1 MRRGDLI
8 GATAFALIAGVN
20 GVVAAAAI
28 GRLAGEPGVHG
39 AALATF
45 AVLRAAIV
53 LAFAWFT
60 LARGPS
66 RSASRD
72 PLALLACVAAVGG
85 LMALRPPSGSA
96 SLAPLLIG
104 DLVATVA
111 AAWLLASIL
120 TLGTCFGI
128 LPEARGL
135 VTRGPYSLVRHPV
148 YLGEVALCAGLAIA
162 AFRPWNVAL
171 LAIVAASQWSRA
183 RFEEQALTTA
193 FSDYRAYAEATPAF
207 LPRLG
212 RRPAHTLALHQPLT
226 SAHERNLR

>member
-8 GATAFALIAGVN
+8 GGTAFALIALVN
-20 GVVAAAAI
+20 GAVAVAAIAHV
-28 GRLAGEPGVHG
+28 AGEPGLHR
-39 AALATF
+39 AALAAF

-66 RSASRD
+66 QRASRD
-72 PLALLACVAAVGG
+72 PLALVACIAAVGG
-85 LMALRPPSGSA
+85 LMALRPPSDSA
-96 SLAPLLIG
+96 SLGPLLAG

-135 VTRGPYSLVRHPV
+135 VTRGPYALVRHPV

-162 AFRPWNVAL
+162 AFRPWNIAL
-171 LAIVAASQWSRA
+171 LAVVAASQWFRA
-183 RFEEQALTTA
+183 RFEEQALAAA
-193 FSDYRAYAEATPAF
+193 FPDYRPYVEATPAF
-207 LPRLG
+207 LPRLR
-212 RRPAHTLALHQPLT
+212 RRPIRTLPLRRPLT
-226 SAHERNLR
+226 HAHERTP